1 MTEATPDTSRR
12 PYRPPVGIPLP
23 QQNRIGGVLVSVLVH
38 LGLLLL
44 VLGPFWV
51 KLVIDTKDAGMG
63 PGAAGGGGGGSRG
76 TGGVVTER
84 LQYVQV
90 APQTQPQVVA
100 PKVIPPPVVKPPEVK
115 PPDPV
120 VPPKPEPAK
129 TTTESPKDAAPV
141 AGTGGG
147 SGRDGTAGSGPG
159 TGGGS
164 GSGTG
169 TGKGSGVGAGT
180 GGGEG
185 KIYPPSVTTL
195 AILPLPVP
203 SKIRPYKLVAVFE
216 VDEKGKAKLLRWNE
230 SRDSDYNR
238 KIKQMLDE
246 VRFKPAVRP
255 DGTTVRD
262 TAFVTA
268 EVPGLS

>member
-1 MTEATPDTSRR
+1 
-12 PYRPPVGIPLP
+12 VGSA
-23 QQNRIGGVLVSVLVH
+23 VVSTLVH

-44 VLGPFWV
+44 LLGPFWV
-51 KLVIDTKDAGMG
+51 KIILDKKDAGMG
-63 PGAAGGGGGGSRG
+63 AGPAGGGGGGRRG
-76 TGGVVTER
+76 NGGIVTER

-90 APQTQPQVVA
+90 APQTQPQIVP
-100 PKVIPPPVVKPPEVK
+100 PKVIPPPVVKPPEIK
-115 PPDPV
+115 PPEPV
-120 VPPKPEPAK
+120 VPPKPEPVK
-129 TTTESPKDAAPV
+129 TTTEPPKDAAPV

-147 SGRDGTAGSGPG
+147 SGRDGTSGTGPG

-164 GSGTG
+164 GSGVG
-169 TGKGSGVGAGT
+169 TGKGSGVGPGT

-185 KIYPPSVTTL
+185 KTFPPSVTTL

-203 SKIRPYKLVAVFE
+203 SKVRPYKLVAVFE
-216 VDEKGKAKLLRWNE
+216 VDEKGKAKLIRWNE
-230 SRDSDYNR
+230 SKDGDYNR

-246 VRFKPAVRP
+246 VRFRPAVRP

-268 EVPGLS
+268 EVPSAS